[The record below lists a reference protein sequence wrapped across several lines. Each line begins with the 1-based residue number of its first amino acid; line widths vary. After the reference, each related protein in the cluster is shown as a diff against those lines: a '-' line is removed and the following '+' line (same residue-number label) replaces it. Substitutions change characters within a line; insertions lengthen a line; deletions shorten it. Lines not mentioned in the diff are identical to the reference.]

1 MNTSPETYAGVL
13 NLLTFGFSI
22 FAAVLAIDMYA
33 LLRTGQFGRT
43 WRILIVASV
52 IFVMLQVLQMSGG
65 LLDPGVAQKLSQV
78 TELIFVIAL
87 TYAFYRQ
94 RQVYSFKLK
103 HERAAE
109 EEAEA
114 AYEATNQQGEF
125 DDDDEE

>member
-1 MNTSPETYAGVL
+1 MNTSPETYMNVIEIF
-13 NLLTFGFSI
+13 TFAFSI

-52 IFVMLQVLQMSGG
+52 VFVMLQVMQMSDG
-65 LLDPGVAQKLSQV
+65 LLDPVIAHRLSQV
-78 TELIFVIAL
+78 TQLMFVIAL

-103 HERAAE
+103 HERDAE
-109 EEAEA
+109 EAAEA
-114 AYEATNQQGEF
+114 AYEQEMQQNEYS
-125 DDDDEE
+125 DDDE

>member
-1 MNTSPETYAGVL
+1 MNTSPETYTSVL
-13 NLLTFGFSI
+13 NFLTFGFSI
-22 FAAVLAIDMYA
+22 IAAVLAIDMYA

-65 LLDPGVAQKLSQV
+65 LFNPGVAQKLSQV
-78 TELIFVIAL
+78 TEFMFVIAL

-103 HERAAE
+103 HERDAE

-114 AYEATNQQGEF
+114 AYEAETRQSEF
-125 DDDDEE
+125 SDDDE